1 MRTFANKLTWF
12 TPVLLLGCMLFLS
25 SCEDEDDKKSSAIV
39 LESFGPSGVHHG
51 DEISFI
57 GMNLDRVT
65 SIVLRPAVEIPSSAF
80 KSRSSDRIVITV
92 PEEAEAGKVILKTPS
107 GDIESK
113 TILNFEVPVVITS
126 ITEEVKPGSILTITG
141 DKINWIE
148 RVVFAGDIEVVQ
160 DDFVSQTQTQLQIT
174 VPYEAQT
181 GYLIFYTGGT
191 KPLSFG
197 SEEQL
202 IVTVPKV
209 TEISPAE
216 IIHTNNLTIKGSD
229 LDLITLVVFGGGAEV
244 ASEDFA
250 SHSAEEI
257 VVAVPAT
264 ATKGMVT
271 LKQSSPI
278 DVEAGE
284 LTIILPAGTSVSPS
298 PAVPG
303 TDDITIT
310 GTNLLLVKTLL
321 LPGNVEVAA
330 ENFIAHSDTEIKLA
344 FPAGAGQGAVEFIT
358 IHDFRAP
365 LGVVV
370 RVPSTGSFP
379 VLDYYI
385 YKDGLQ
391 GGWQQYGGWGHV
403 SQDYENEENPAN
415 GSMAIK
421 TVFND
426 PWGAVQINNQNG
438 PNVFAGYNYLV
449 FYVHTNMDSEIIVQ
463 IGENGDYYP
472 PAFTGNKY
480 HQIVVPL
487 ADLQGANNVT
497 ELRIK
502 NNNTDAPTNNTI
514 VYIDE
519 IGLTI
524 DPPMG
529 LLPELV
535 TVFYDDEMKSPFGL
549 GGGWGGS
556 STDTENIE
564 QQRQGEKSIKA
575 VFAGGF
581 SGAAQFGAWGGP
593 APTTAGM
600 QYFAFSIY
608 GGAGTGGKT
617 INVNIKPTTDGD
629 ATTVEVTVEEGK
641 WKDVQIPLS
650 EFGSPAS
657 IGEIQFQDTDWTGAV
672 YIDHVG
678 LM

>member
-1 MRTFANKLTWF
+1 MHVECTMTVDKNSSRRRQVALAPGSSDRLKTMATLSSSTSTISDLYHSNRIKNMRTFANKLTWF

-65 SIVLRPAVEIPSSAF
+65 SIVLRPAVEIPSSVF
-80 KSRSSDRIVITV
+80 ESRSSDRIVITV

-244 ASEDFA
+244 ASEDFV

-278 DVEAGE
+278 DVEA
-284 LTIILPAGTSVSPS
+284 
-298 PAVPG
+298 
-303 TDDITIT
+303 
-310 GTNLLLVKTLL
+310 
-321 LPGNVEVAA
+321 
-330 ENFIAHSDTEIKLA
+330 
-344 FPAGAGQGAVEFIT
+344 
-358 IHDFRAP
+358 
-365 LGVVV
+365 
-370 RVPSTGSFP
+370 
-379 VLDYYI
+379 
-385 YKDGLQ
+385 
-391 GGWQQYGGWGHV
+391 
-403 SQDYENEENPAN
+403 
-415 GSMAIK
+415 
-421 TVFND
+421 
-426 PWGAVQINNQNG
+426 
-438 PNVFAGYNYLV
+438 
-449 FYVHTNMDSEIIVQ
+449 
-463 IGENGDYYP
+463 
-472 PAFTGNKY
+472 
-480 HQIVVPL
+480 
-487 ADLQGANNVT
+487 
-497 ELRIK
+497 
-502 NNNTDAPTNNTI
+502 
-514 VYIDE
+514 
-519 IGLTI
+519 
-524 DPPMG
+524 
-529 LLPELV
+529 
-535 TVFYDDEMKSPFGL
+535 
-549 GGGWGGS
+549 
-556 STDTENIE
+556 
-564 QQRQGEKSIKA
+564 
-575 VFAGGF
+575 
-581 SGAAQFGAWGGP
+581 
-593 APTTAGM
+593 
-600 QYFAFSIY
+600 
-608 GGAGTGGKT
+608 
-617 INVNIKPTTDGD
+617 
-629 ATTVEVTVEEGK
+629 
-641 WKDVQIPLS
+641 
-650 EFGSPAS
+650 
-657 IGEIQFQDTDWTGAV
+657 
-672 YIDHVG
+672 
-678 LM
+678 